1 MPGLTAGSLP
11 TSVTPRDLELE
22 RSGWFDGSPP
32 CPVKLT
38 LTLYQVAASPTEMPG
53 YFAVALNHT
62 LSASVP
68 SMAPAPFSPTPSGR
82 FRMAVTYYTEV
93 GTGVGGPPQPRSC
106 QRRRRR
112 TRHHPNHSAPLC

>member
-11 TSVTPRDLELE
+11 PSVTPRDHELE
-22 RSGWFDGSPP
+22 RLGWFDGSPP

-93 GTGVGGPPQPRSC
+93 GTGVGGTPQPCSC
-106 QRRRRR
+106 QQRRRR